1 MTPADAA
8 EQLETAFLGKD
19 VGSVNI
25 GTGRLD
31 MVVRLGPESRRSK
44 EDVSNFLLHAPGGAR
59 VRVKTV
65 AAVSESL
72 SSSLI
77 TRENVRRKAVVSCN
91 VADGHNLGTLI
102 ASIRERVD
110 PIVARRQGYSV
121 EYGGQF
127 EAQEEASKRI
137 LWSSLGVLAL
147 IFVILFGA
155 FGSIRPVLL
164 VLLNL
169 PLALVGGVAAL
180 FIADSPNV
188 LQNLRGL
195 FGAGGYVQPVVSI
208 SALVGFIGLAGI
220 ACRNGLL
227 MISHYYYLMEV
238 EGVPKAEAVQQGA
251 EERLVPIL
259 MTALSSALA
268 LIPMVMAQGE
278 IGSELQYP
286 IAVVVL
292 GGLLSSTF
300 LNLFVIPIGFLLFGG
315 GPRRPPESAAALHVP
330 TEIHA

>member
-1 MTPADAA
+1 
-8 EQLETAFLGKD
+8 
-19 VGSVNI
+19 
-25 GTGRLD
+25 
-31 MVVRLGPESRRSK
+31 
-44 EDVSNFLLHAPGGAR
+44 
-59 VRVKTV
+59 
-65 AAVSESL
+65 
-72 SSSLI
+72 
-77 TRENVRRKAVVSCN
+77 
-91 VADGHNLGTLI
+91 
-102 ASIRERVD
+102 
-110 PIVARRQGYSV
+110 
-121 EYGGQF
+121 
-127 EAQEEASKRI
+127 
-137 LWSSLGVLAL
+137 
-147 IFVILFGA
+147 
-155 FGSIRPVLL
+155 
-164 VLLNL
+164 
-169 PLALVGGVAAL
+169 
-180 FIADSPNV
+180 
-188 LQNLRGL
+188 
-195 FGAGGYVQPVVSI
+195 
-208 SALVGFIGLAGI
+208 
-220 ACRNGLL
+220 